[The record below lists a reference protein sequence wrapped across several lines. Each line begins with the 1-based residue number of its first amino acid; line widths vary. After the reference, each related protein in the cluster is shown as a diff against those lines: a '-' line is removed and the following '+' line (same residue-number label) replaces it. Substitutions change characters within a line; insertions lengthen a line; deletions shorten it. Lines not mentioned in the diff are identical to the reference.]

1 MNVILLGPPGA
12 GKGTQAERLA
22 KAFDLV
28 QLSTGDMLRE
38 EVRGGTELGKTA
50 KKIMDSGAL
59 VPDDLIISMISNR
72 IDSVGGKGIILDG
85 FPRTT
90 AQAEALDKML
100 ADKGLK
106 LDHVIQ
112 LKVDE
117 DALVQRLSGRFA
129 CAKCGAGYHDTFSP
143 PKTAGVCDRGG
154 ST

>member
-22 KAFDLV
+22 KAADLV
-28 QLSTGDMLRE
+28 QLSTGEMLRE
-38 EVRGGTELGKTA
+38 EVRAGSELGKMA

-59 VPDDLIISMISNR
+59 VPDDLIISMISKR
-72 IDSVGGKGIILDG
+72 IDEVGGKGVILDG

-90 AQAEALDKML
+90 AQAAALDKML

-117 DALVQRLSGRFA
+117 DAIVERLSGRFS
-129 CAKCGAGYHDTFSP
+129 CAKRLSRQVRP
-143 PKTAGVCDRGG
+143 PQEGWGVRPLRLH
-154 ST
+154 